1 MYDTLSELI
10 KNLTMS
16 PYIKLK
22 EWVYT
27 SGHGRLSFLYNGELI
42 ASYENGILTLH
53 RQGMEKFCMERELL
67 MKRFSEATS
76 STNYVYNSPKG
87 EEVFIGYA
95 DGDFMITLYGT
106 GSRIIILPNGEYL
119 KVYSVNAD
127 NILNNLYRYNVD
139 KSSDAPNQNYACKIK
154 MCLKCGM
161 PFLTKHKV
169 AHIRRQLC
177 WICEP
182 QRIGGL
188 R

>member
-10 KNLTMS
+10 KNLTIS

-22 EWVYT
+22 EWVYINDK
-27 SGHGRLSFLYNGELI
+27 GRISFSYKDELI
-42 ASYENGILTLH
+42 ALYENSTLTIH
-53 RQGMEKFCMERELL
+53 RKGMEKFCMERELL

-76 STNYVYNSPKG
+76 STNYVYDSPKG

-106 GSRIIILPNGEYL
+106 GSRIIILPTGEYL
-119 KVYSVNAD
+119 KVYAENAD
-127 NILNNLYRYNVD
+127 TILNNLYLYNVD

-154 MCLKCGM
+154 VCTKCGM

-182 QRIGGL
+182 QRTGGL